1 MREVYLR
8 RIDPAQNLR
17 RFYALRVER
26 NLFGQVVLVRE
37 WGRIGGRG
45 RTMASEHP
53 DEAAA
58 EQALE
63 ALQASKIRRG
73 YGRTGSSSGG

>member
-1 MREVYLR
+1 MREIYLR
-8 RIDPAQNLR
+8 RIDPEQNVQ
-17 RFYALRVER
+17 RFYALKVER
-26 NLFGQVVLVRE
+26 NLFGEVVLVRE

-45 RTMASEHP
+45 RTMATEHP

-73 YGRTGSSSGG
+73 YDTAGS